1 MNEPLN
7 AKRGLL
13 AGLVRVLHLHQ
24 LPQPAAPGKETP
36 RNAQQPPLLPGEIA
50 PISTNENSSNSTIM
64 AIPARPP
71 VSGKTSPVVRAPIA
85 PLPTRTTRAVVHP
98 AAGVSSAGNTSP
110 TSWPASAQNALT
122 HPVHAGKG
130 VIITDYDRI
139 LDLVR
144 MHTTIKLD
152 EIARILSMKEELVA
166 QELQT
171 LEDNG
176 LVEVKY
182 PAFGEPLIYFKQPE
196 E

>member
-1 MNEPLN
+1 MRAPVAPL
-7 AKRGLL
+7 
-13 AGLVRVLHLHQ
+13 
-24 LPQPAAPGKETP
+24 
-36 RNAQQPPLLPGEIA
+36 
-50 PISTNENSSNSTIM
+50 
-64 AIPARPP
+64 
-71 VSGKTSPVVRAPIA
+71 KTSSSLPPAHPIA
-85 PLPTRTTRAVVHP
+85 HP
-98 AAGVSSAGNTSP
+98 SAGISSAGNTSP
-110 TSWPASAQNALT
+110 KAWPASAHNALT

-152 EIARILSMKEELVA
+152 EIARILSLKEELVA

-182 PAFGEPLIYFKQPE
+182 PAFGEPLIYYKQPE